1 MNAHMIP
8 NQLPEPPPVPRND
21 FQVDLLDGDRVVGWI
36 TPATIGFTGFATE
49 TEAAHA
55 AWVAYRALARRLAR
69 RDGRR
74 PVPIDR
80 EPLRLVSDTDGRA
93 IYGSRDRIARLIEPT
108 AQDAAHAVGFELH
121 LDGPLDEVSVRA
133 KALLIYRTLRRSGMR
148 WSMWAPASA
157 PTREA
162 RATVPAT
169 APLRDAEMIVDE
181 PLELRDLVIGVVLL
195 TVAALAVIVP
205 GAIGVTAVLA
215 GTAGL
220 MVLRVTMLHTGWPR
234 RAGRHGTSP
243 MTKPP
248 FTSGEG
254 GSHAARAT

>member
-1 MNAHMIP
+1 MNAHMTP
-8 NQLPEPPPVPRND
+8 NHLPEPPPVPRND
-21 FQVDLLDGDRVVGWI
+21 FQLDVLDGDRVVGWI
-36 TPATIGFTGFATE
+36 TPAAIGFAGFATE

-74 PVPIDR
+74 PVPIDT
-80 EPLRLVSDTDGRA
+80 EPLRLVSNTDGRI

-108 AQDAAHAVGFELH
+108 EQDAAHAFGFELR
-121 LDGPLDEVSVRA
+121 LDGPLDAVSVRA

-157 PTREA
+157 PTTAA
-162 RATVPAT
+162 RAIVPAT
-169 APLRDAEMIVDE
+169 APLRDAEMIVED

-195 TVAALAVIVP
+195 TVAAFAVIAP
-205 GAIGVTAVLA
+205 GAIGVIAALA
-215 GTAGL
+215 GIAGL
-220 MVLRVTMLHTGWPR
+220 MVLRVTMLHAGWPR
-234 RAGRHGTSP
+234 RGRHGTSP
-243 MTKPP
+243 MTKPA
-248 FTSGEG
+248 FTNGGG